1 MPRMAFARRGGCTV
15 AVEDYLDSHVAVAV
29 AATAAIFSPRARKML
44 RRGAVY
50 GVTGVLMASDAI
62 SAAARNAKV
71 GMATSGMTAGTTD
84 RPPAGTEGTGITQ
97 STLG

>member
-1 MPRMAFARRGGCTV
+1 M

-29 AATAAIFSPRARKML
+29 APTAAVFSPRARKML
-44 RRGAVY
+44 RRGVVY

-71 GMATSGMTAGTTD
+71 SLATDGMTAGTSE
-84 RPPAGTEGTGITQ
+84 RPAAAAEGTGTTQ
-97 STLG
+97 PTLG

>member
-1 MPRMAFARRGGCTV
+1 M

-29 AATAAIFSPRARKML
+29 AATAAVFSPRARKML
-44 RRGAVY
+44 RRGVVY

-71 GMATSGMTAGTTD
+71 SLATDGTTISAPD
-84 RPPAGTEGTGITQ
+84 QPPAGAEGTSTTQ
-97 STLG
+97 PTLG

>member
-1 MPRMAFARRGGCTV
+1 V

-62 SAAARNAKV
+62 SAAARNAKA
-71 GMATSGMTAGTTD
+71 GLATDGTTIGASD
-84 RPPAGTEGTGITQ
+84 QPPADAEGTGNTQ
-97 STLG
+97 PTLG

>member
-1 MPRMAFARRGGCTV
+1 M
-15 AVEDYLDSHVAVAV
+15 AVEDYLDSHVAIAV
-29 AATAAIFSPRARKML
+29 AATAAVFSPRARKML

-71 GMATSGMTAGTTD
+71 GLATDGMTAGTSD
-84 RPPAGTEGTGITQ
+84 RPPAGAEGTGTTQ
-97 STLG
+97 SMLG